1 MLVKT
6 NNNVGRH
13 NGEGVVGVPPT
24 TVWDTPVMMRTTM
37 AITVFV
43 GVFPDKYSFEPLKAC
58 IAYGLL
64 IPNDF
69 HFNPVVGGGIFVDG

>member
-1 MLVKT
+1 MFWALLECVRSWD
-6 NNNVGRH
+6 VGEDQQQPR
-13 NGEGVVGVPPT
+13 ET
-24 TVWDTPVMMRTTM
+24 QWL
-37 AITVFV
+37 

-58 IAYGLL
+58 ISYGLL